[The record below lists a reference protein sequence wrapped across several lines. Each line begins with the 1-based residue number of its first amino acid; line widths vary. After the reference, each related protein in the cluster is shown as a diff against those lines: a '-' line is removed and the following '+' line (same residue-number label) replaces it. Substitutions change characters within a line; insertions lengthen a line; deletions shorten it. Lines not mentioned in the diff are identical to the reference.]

1 LTPTNRWTGSDTG
14 TPCGAGRY
22 RCERALVPQCTRCD
36 LESRA
41 PGRAADKSGVR
52 FETVLQAGG
61 VAGLMNKF
69 FAARLLAPVYAD
81 ELERLERYAQS
92 QAAA

>member
-1 LTPTNRWTGSDTG
+1 
-14 TPCGAGRY
+14 
-22 RCERALVPQCTRCD
+22 
-36 LESRA
+36 
-41 PGRAADKSGVR
+41 VR